1 MILQNC
7 CPPLVQV
14 AKLGGSCSQV
24 YAVLW
29 ESAYKDV
36 RRDPRLYKHW
46 KNRMDCGGTT
56 KWTIKGIAG
65 ELGACRKRVAKAL
78 DQLLD
83 NGFVIAESYEQTG
96 RGTKTIIWRVVHPD
110 QLEARRA
117 AIEILGSKPSE
128 TRQIILGNKIDPP
141 EFDPTFEE
149 GLRQDYS
156 KNFGVDTADISTNIK
171 KAAETGD
178 ITPTKT

>member
-14 AKLGGSCSQV
+14 AKLGGACSQA

-36 RRDPRLYKHW
+36 RRDPRLHKHW
-46 KNRMDCGGTT
+46 KTRMDCGGTT

-65 ELGACRKRVAKAL
+65 ELGTCRKRVAKAL

-83 NGFVIAESYEQTG
+83 NGFVIAEGYEQTG
-96 RGTKTIIWRVVHPD
+96 RGTKTIIWPLFILTSWKPVAQPLRSWVLNPQRHAKFFLITRLSH
-110 QLEARRA
+110 QSSTMSRRMP
-117 AIEILGSKPSE
+117 K
-128 TRQIILGNKIDPP
+128 
-141 EFDPTFEE
+141 E
-149 GLRQDYS
+149 GLHRE
-156 KNFGVDTADISTNIK
+156 FWR
-171 KAAETGD
+171 
-178 ITPTKT
+178 

>member
-1 MILQNC
+1 MNLQNC

-36 RRDPRLYKHW
+36 RRDPRLYKQW

-65 ELGACRKRVAKAL
+65 ELEACRKRVAKAL

-117 AIEILGSKPSE
+117 AIEILGSNHQ
-128 TRQIILGNKIDPP
+128 RHQIILGNKIDHRI
-141 EFDPTFEE
+141 DPTFERP
-149 GLRQDYS
+149 RQDYS
-156 KNFGVDTADISTNIK
+156 KNLVSTQRTSTNIK

>member
-14 AKLGGSCSQV
+14 AKLGGACSQV

-36 RRDPRLYKHW
+36 RRDPRLHKHW
-46 KNRMDCGGTT
+46 KTRMDCGGTT

-65 ELGACRKRVAKAL
+65 ELGTCRKRVAKAL

-83 NGFVIAESYEQTG
+83 NGFVIAEGYEQTG

-117 AIEILGSKPSE
+117 VIEIMGSKPSE
-128 TRQIILGNKIDPP
+128 TRQILLDHKIEPP
-141 EFDPTFEE
+141 EFDRAFEE
-149 GLRQDYS
+149 CLRQDYID
-156 KNFGVDTADISTNIK
+156 NFGVDPEDILNSKEEPSKQLTSI
-171 KAAETGD
+171 E
-178 ITPTKT
+178 P

>member
-7 CPPLVQV
+7 CPPLAQV

-36 RRDPRLYKHW
+36 RRDPGLHKQW
-46 KNRMDCGGTT
+46 MNRMDCGGTT
-56 KWTIKGIAG
+56 TWTIKGIAG
-65 ELGACRKRVAKAL
+65 ELGACRKRIAKAL
-78 DQLLD
+78 DELLD
-83 NGFVIAESYEQTG
+83 NRFVIAEGYEQTG

-117 AIEILGSKPSE
+117 VI
-128 TRQIILGNKIDPP
+128 
-141 EFDPTFEE
+141 
-149 GLRQDYS
+149 
-156 KNFGVDTADISTNIK
+156 
-171 KAAETGD
+171 
-178 ITPTKT
+178 

>member
-14 AKLGGSCSQV
+14 AKLGGACSQV

-36 RRDPRLYKHW
+36 RRDPRLHKHW
-46 KNRMDCGGTT
+46 KTRMDCGGTT

-65 ELGACRKRVAKAL
+65 ELSTCRKRVAKAL

-83 NGFVIAESYEQTG
+83 NGFVIAEGYEQTG
-96 RGTKTIIWRVVHPD
+96 RGTKTFIWRIVHPD

-117 AIEILGSKPSE
+117 VIEIMGSKPSE
-128 TRQIILGNKIDPP
+128 TRQILLDHKIEPP
-141 EFDPTFEE
+141 EFNHEFEE
-149 GLRQDYS
+149 FLRQDYID
-156 KNFGVDTADISTNIK
+156 NFGLDPEDIMKSKEESTITADINTAMN
-171 KAAETGD
+171 
-178 ITPTKT
+178 